1 MVVWIATGGYTMTV
15 VSSVAASETIG
26 SALRGCARLILA
38 LLMVGGAA
46 STVLAADP
54 PAEDQGARLNQ
65 LSTTIDN
72 LKANLTAIR
81 KDLEG
86 MGSTPGPTAA
96 PAPEPACAAPAK
108 TAGEPQLA
116 PGELDRLRSERATL
130 KDRVAELEKTIS
142 QMRTDQVGN
151 ALIKQA
157 SAAPVGTPA
166 PVSKPAEPARL
177 PQPGAEAAP
186 ADDGGGETAQLRA
199 DLASAQLRIAELS
212 DELRSTR
219 ANKAAL
225 EAELSS
231 LRSLTDDK
239 IKQFMGWQ

>member
-1 MVVWIATGGYTMTV
+1 MTV
-15 VSSVAASETIG
+15 VSSVAASGTVG
-26 SALRGCARLILA
+26 SGLRGCARLIFA
-38 LLMVGGAA
+38 LLMAGVAA
-46 STVLAADP
+46 SPVLAADP
-54 PAEDQGARLNQ
+54 PTANQGARLNQ

-72 LKANLTAIR
+72 LKANLAAIR

-86 MGSTPGPTAA
+86 MGSTPQPTAA
-96 PAPEPACAAPAK
+96 PPPEAACVAPAK
-108 TAGEPQLA
+108 TAGEPEVT
-116 PGELDRLRSERATL
+116 PGELDRLRSERASL
-130 KDRVAELEKTIS
+130 KDRVAELEKTVR
-142 QMRTDQVGN
+142 QMRTAQDGD

-157 SAAPVGTPA
+157 SAAPVGTAAPA
-166 PVSKPAEPARL
+166 TKPAEPAEV
-177 PQPGAEAAP
+177 QPGAGP
-186 ADDGGGETAQLRA
+186 ARADGGGGEAAQLRA

-239 IKQFMGWQ
+239 IKQFMGWQPSRN

>member
-1 MVVWIATGGYTMTV
+1 MTV
-15 VSSVAASETIG
+15 VSSVAASAIVRSG
-26 SALRGCARLILA
+26 LRGCARLILA
-38 LLMVGGAA
+38 LLLAGVAA

-54 PAEDQGARLNQ
+54 PAEDQNARLNR

-72 LKANLTAIR
+72 LKANLAAIR
-81 KDLEG
+81 KDLQG
-86 MGSTPGPTAA
+86 MGSAPLPTAA
-96 PAPEPACAAPAK
+96 PPPEPACAAPAK
-108 TAGEPQLA
+108 TAGQPEVA

-130 KDRVAELEKTIS
+130 KDRVAELEKTIN
-142 QMRTDQVGN
+142 QMRTDQAGD

-157 SAAPVGTPA
+157 SAAPVGTAAPA
-166 PVSKPAEPARL
+166 TQPAEPAEV
-177 PQPGAEAAP
+177 QPGAGPGRA
-186 ADDGGGETAQLRA
+186 DGGGGEAAQLRA

-239 IKQFMGWQ
+239 IKQFMGWR

>member
-1 MVVWIATGGYTMTV
+1 MTV
-15 VSSVAASETIG
+15 VSSVAASGTVG
-26 SALRGCARLILA
+26 SGLRGCARLILA
-38 LLMVGGAA
+38 LLMTGVAA

-54 PAEDQGARLNQ
+54 PAEDQGARLNR

-86 MGSTPGPTAA
+86 MGSTSQPTAA
-96 PAPEPACAAPAK
+96 PPPEPACAAPAK

-116 PGELDRLRSERATL
+116 PGELDRLRSERAAL
-130 KDRVAELEKTIS
+130 KDRVAELEKTVS
-142 QMRTDQVGN
+142 QMRTDQAGE

-157 SAAPVGTPA
+157 AAAPAGTPA
-166 PVSKPAEPARL
+166 PATKPAEPASV
-177 PQPGAEAAP
+177 PQPGAAAAP
-186 ADDGGGETAQLRA
+186 ADAGGETAQLRA

-239 IKQFMGWQ
+239 IKQFMGWR

>member
-1 MVVWIATGGYTMTV
+1 MTV
-15 VSSVAASETIG
+15 VSSVAASGTVG
-26 SALRGCARLILA
+26 SGLRGCARLIFA
-38 LLMVGGAA
+38 LLMAGVAA
-46 STVLAADP
+46 SPVLAADP
-54 PAEDQGARLNQ
+54 PTANQGARLNQ

-72 LKANLTAIR
+72 LKANLAAIR

-86 MGSTPGPTAA
+86 MGSTPQPTAA
-96 PAPEPACAAPAK
+96 PPPEAACVAPAK
-108 TAGEPQLA
+108 TAGEPEVT
-116 PGELDRLRSERATL
+116 PGELDRLRSERASL
-130 KDRVAELEKTIS
+130 KDRVAELEKTVR
-142 QMRTDQVGN
+142 QMRTAQDGD

-157 SAAPVGTPA
+157 SAAPVATA
-166 PVSKPAEPARL
+166 AL
-177 PQPGAEAAP
+177 AP
-186 ADDGGGETAQLRA
+186 ADSGGETAHLRA

-239 IKQFMGWQ
+239 IKQFMGWQPSRN

>member
-1 MVVWIATGGYTMTV
+1 MTV
-15 VSSVAASETIG
+15 VSSVAASAIVRSG
-26 SALRGCARLILA
+26 LRGCARLILA
-38 LLMVGGAA
+38 LLLAGVAA

-54 PAEDQGARLNQ
+54 PAEDQNARLNR

-72 LKANLTAIR
+72 LKANLAAIR
-81 KDLEG
+81 KDLQG
-86 MGSTPGPTAA
+86 MGSAPLPTAV
-96 PAPEPACAAPAK
+96 PPPEPACAAPAK
-108 TAGEPQLA
+108 TAGQPEVA

-130 KDRVAELEKTIS
+130 KDRVAELEKTIN
-142 QMRTDQVGN
+142 QMRTDQAGD

-157 SAAPVGTPA
+157 SAAPVGTAAPA
-166 PVSKPAEPARL
+166 TKPAEPAEV
-177 PQPGAEAAP
+177 QPGAGPGRA
-186 ADDGGGETAQLRA
+186 DGGGGEAAQLRA

-239 IKQFMGWQ
+239 IKQFMGWR